1 MSFLSASRLF
11 AVIMLF
17 VVASPVLAGYYKWTD
32 ENGVTHFSDEPPGPD
47 GKPVRPNGTTV
58 IPMRENIR
66 TQKRVEQIN
75 KPKPVP
81 SKLKPASAQAI
92 DSKNQREEQQKLRE
106 EKRQQV
112 QCKNYEDRI
121 SWIDSRLR
129 AGGYSVALGN
139 RLREERREL
148 SKQLAW
154 ECLRG

>member
-1 MSFLSASRLF
+1 MSLLSVSRLVAVTILLVF
-11 AVIMLF
+11 AAPL
-17 VVASPVLAGYYKWTD
+17 SAGYYKWTD

-81 SKLKPASAQAI
+81 SKLKPGSAQAI
-92 DSKNQREEQQKLRE
+92 NSKNQWEEQQKLRD

-112 QCKNYEDRI
+112 RCTNYEDRI

-139 RLREERREL
+139 RLRGERREL
-148 SKQLAW
+148 SKKRAW
-154 ECLRG
+154 ECLRD